1 MAERGILT
9 WTESDRMDI
18 NEFYQVVIEANRL
31 KRR

>member
-18 NEFYQVVIEANRL
+18 REFYQVVIETNRL
-31 KRR
+31 LKK